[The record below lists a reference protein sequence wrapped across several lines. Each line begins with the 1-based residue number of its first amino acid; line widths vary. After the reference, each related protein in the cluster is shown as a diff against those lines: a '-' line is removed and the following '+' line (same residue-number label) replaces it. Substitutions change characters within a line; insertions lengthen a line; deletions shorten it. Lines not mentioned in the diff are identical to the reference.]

1 MRRLLSA
8 AAGSV
13 TLAGHRRGVIAIMF
27 ALLMVPLIIVV
38 ALSVDFSFY
47 IVSQAQL
54 NLAADA
60 AAMHAVRVASQYYVD
75 NSTTVAAA
83 EAQGIT
89 AGKQWFAAQAGN
101 LASATVPN
109 TGITVNLA
117 AFPRRSPM
125 PVRSRHIS
133 ARSSG
138 RTGTSRTPPS
148 RNRTIS
154 ISRS

>member
-1 MRRLLSA
+1 MPAFEQDAVGPDGRGPAPSRRSRA
-8 AAGSV
+8 TSNARSSRIWGAFARDRS
-13 TLAGHRRGVIAIMF
+13 GVIAIMF

-75 NSTTVAAA
+75 NTTTVAAA

-89 AGKQWFAAQAGN
+89 AGQQWFAAQAGN
-101 LASATVPN
+101 APWP
-109 TGITVNLA
+109 
-117 AFPRRSPM
+117 PRRCPIPM
-125 PVRSRHIS
+125 SR
-133 ARSSG
+133 
-138 RTGTSRTPPS
+138 
-148 RNRTIS
+148 
-154 ISRS
+154 